1 MLVLHGIWNAP
12 LWMQPLAWRLRRA
25 GFAAEPFGYPGV
37 TGGPQ
42 VAIARLA
49 AHLRQARPTHLVGH
63 SLGGLI
69 ALETLRRH
77 PGLPVPRLVCLGS
90 PLSGSATAQ
99 VLAQRGWGSVLGRSA
114 LLLDR
119 GCPPWSGPTE
129 VGMIAGDVPRGV
141 GRLLAGVDETSDGTV
156 ALAETRLSGLVDHCC
171 VHASHTG
178 LPFSPQAARQV
189 VAFLRHGRFR
199 S

>member
-1 MLVLHGIWNAP
+1 MLLHGIWHAP
-12 LWMQPLAWRLRRA
+12 LWMRPLAWRLRQA
-25 GFAAEPFGYPGV
+25 GFAAEPFGYPSV

-49 AHLRQARPTHLVGH
+49 ERLRQGRPTHLVGH

-90 PLSGSATAQ
+90 PLSGSQTAQ
-99 VLAQRGWGSVLGRSA
+99 ALAQRGWGGVLGRSA

-141 GRLLAGVDETSDGTV
+141 GRLLAGMDETSDGTV

-171 VHASHTG
+171 VRASHTG

-199 S
+199 R